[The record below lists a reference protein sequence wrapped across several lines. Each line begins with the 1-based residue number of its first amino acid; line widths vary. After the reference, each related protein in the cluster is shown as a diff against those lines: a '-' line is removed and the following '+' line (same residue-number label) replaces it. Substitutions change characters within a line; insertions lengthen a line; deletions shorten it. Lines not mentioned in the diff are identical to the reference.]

1 MMFKTLEKKIIHASA
16 RQGPVSLLSFDSLL
30 KAVSFGYGAGVTLRN
45 KWCES
50 GLFHR
55 KTLPC
60 PVISIGN
67 ITAGGTGKTPMAVY
81 LADLL
86 IQMGKHP
93 VVLSRGYK
101 GTLKK
106 NAALVGD
113 GDRVFLDACQAGDEP
128 YMMAA
133 LKRFPVV
140 VGKDRYQAG
149 CMALDRLK
157 VDVVILDDGFQ
168 HVRLK
173 RDLDLVLMDHD
184 SPLGNGRLLPAGR
197 LREPPIPALARADA
211 VILTRCPE
219 NAMKK
224 SHWVSGA
231 SPDLPVFFARHHPFL
246 AGIDPSGSRKE
257 TRHGLIW
264 GNSKKTTALDW
275 FQGVSV
281 VLFSGIADNRTF
293 YRTIRHL
300 GANILDHLEFSDHYR
315 YKRADVLQIQ
325 QRALALNADMLVT
338 TEKDRV
344 RLEKTIVWPMD
355 LAVVGI
361 SLSLDSESGFRRLVE
376 TVIQI

>member
-1 MMFKTLEKKIIHASA
+1 MFKSLEKKIIQASE
-16 RQGPVSLLSFDSLL
+16 RQGPVPLMSFEVLL
-30 KAVSFGYGAGVTLRN
+30 KVVSFAYGSGAAFRN
-45 KWCES
+45 KWYES
-50 GLFHR
+50 GRLHR

-93 VVLSRGYK
+93 VVISRGYR
-101 GTLKK
+101 GTFKK
-106 NAALVGD
+106 KAAIVGD
-113 GDRVFLDACQAGDEP
+113 GVRVFLTARQAGDEP

-149 CMALDRLK
+149 CLALDRLP
-157 VDVVILDDGFQ
+157 VDVVLLDDGFQ

-173 RDLDLVLMDHD
+173 RDLDLVLMDYA
-184 SPLGNGRLLPAGR
+184 SPLGNGRFLPAGR
-197 LREPPIPALARADA
+197 LREPAIPALARAGA

-219 NAMKK
+219 TAVKTV
-224 SHWVSGA
+224 HWVSIA
-231 SPDLPVFFARHHPFL
+231 APDLPVFYTRHQPFL
-246 AGIDPSGSRKE
+246 AGIDPAGSRKKIQHE
-257 TRHGLIW
+257 PIEE
-264 GNSKKTTALDW
+264 NSKKMTALDR

-281 VLFSGIADNRTF
+281 VLFSGIANNRAF

-300 GANILDHLEFSDHYR
+300 GANIVDHLEFTDHYQ
-315 YKRADVLQIQ
+315 YQRADILHIQ
-325 QRALALNADMLVT
+325 QRAIALNADMLVT

-344 RLEKTIVWPMD
+344 RLEKTIDWPMD

-361 SLSLDSESGFRRLVE
+361 RLSLDSDSGFRRLVE